1 MADATSSKSNEWL
14 VPTALGVL
22 GAGAGLIGGART
34 NAQNLKIAR
43 EQMLWQQ
50 YMSNT
55 SAQRAVADYKAAGL
69 NPALA
74 YDKGASTPGGASATM
89 GNTVGDAI
97 NAGVSSAQS
106 ARALQQ
112 QMRIAQEQN
121 EASLRNTEANI
132 QKTASER
139 ANNLITSQLLDQQLR
154 FNQVSQP
161 VDLRTKSAQALL
173 QEYLLPGAR
182 NTANFENLLGRASP
196 AMTGARTLS
205 EVFKNLKK

>member
-1 MADATSSKSNEWL
+1 MPDATSSDRNDWL
-14 VPTALGVL
+14 VPASLAIL
-22 GAGAGLIGGART
+22 QAGGSLIGGSRT
-34 NAQNLKIAR
+34 NAANLKIAR
-43 EQMLWQQ
+43 EQMMFQQ

-97 NAGVSSAQS
+97 NAGVSSAQA
-106 ARALQQ
+106 ARQLRQ
-112 QMRIAQEQN
+112 QMRIAQEN
-121 EASLRNTEANI
+121 HESTIRNIEANT

-161 VDLRTKSAQALL
+161 VDLRTRAADALL
-173 QEYLLPGAR
+173 KEYLLPGAR

>member
-1 MADATSSKSNEWL
+1 MADKNEWL
-14 VPTALGVL
+14 LPAGLGIL
-22 GAGAGLIGGART
+22 GAGASLIGGSRS
-34 NAQNLKIAR
+34 NAANVRIAR
-43 EQMLWQQ
+43 EQMMWQQ

-74 YDKGASTPGGASATM
+74 YDKGASSPGGASATM
-89 GNTVGDAI
+89 GNTIGDAVSQGI
-97 NAGVSSAQS
+97 SSAQS
-106 ARALQQ
+106 ARALTQ

-121 EASLRNTEANI
+121 QANLRNIEAQT
-132 QKTASER
+132 QKTSSEY

-154 FNQVSQP
+154 FNAINQPSQS
-161 VDLRTKSAQALL
+161 RTLAADALL
-173 QEYLLPGAR
+173 REYLLPGAR